1 MLKLKG
7 LISKDTIDKVFEY
20 ARVEEVI
27 SDFIALKK
35 TGANFKGLSP
45 FTNEKTPSFI
55 VSPSKQIWKDFSS
68 GKGGNVIAFLM
79 EHEQFNYPESVR
91 YLANKYNIEVIE
103 TTDKFE
109 NVEERNARESLF
121 IINSFAQEYFQNIL
135 SKEDIVKDYLINRGL
150 SASTIDNFNIGFSPD
165 FKNSFYNKSIENGF
179 TRDYLI
185 DTGLVIANEDN
196 YVDRFRGRIMFPIK
210 SISGRIL
217 GFGGR
222 IINSNK
228 KLAKYINSPESK
240 IYNKSKTLY
249 GIYESKQFIVKDDV
263 CYLVEGYM
271 DVVQLHEHGI
281 KNVLASSGTS
291 LTKDQIILIKRLT
304 SNIVIL
310 FDGDQAGLSASLRSI
325 DMILEEGLNVRICPL
340 PNGEDP
346 DSFVKKHKR
355 NKMINYIDEQSKD
368 LIDFILSVNKEY
380 KNDEDKKVN
389 IIKSILKSISLIPDS
404 LKQEVYIKKLSSV
417 LSIDESSLFR
427 SFSTIETAKKIQKTK
442 IPNNSGDNLY
452 KVKTSKKENRS
463 EYIYQLERQIISIL
477 LKYGAEEIIFEDVI
491 LNKNEKGDI
500 VENKK
505 EIRSKVFEKI
515 YLDLQQ
521 DEIEFT
527 HEPFKEIYN
536 KLINSFHN
544 QNLVSIDSFINDLEP
559 SSSKIVSDILIN
571 DEKYQ
576 LHDWE
581 KKNIYVKKIGSE
593 LSQLVNET
601 ILNMRRYLIDKKINE
616 LQDNSNDNKEKVLEE
631 VMSYY
636 SLKKLLSAKL
646 NRVV

>member
-1 MLKLKG
+1 M
-7 LISKDTIDKVFEY
+7 ISKETIDKVFEF

-79 EHEQFNYPESVR
+79 EHEQFNYPESIR
-91 YLANKYNIEVIE
+91 YLANKYNIEIIE
-103 TTDKFE
+103 TNDKNE
-109 NVEERNARESLF
+109 NSEERNKRESLF
-121 IINSFAQEYFQNIL
+121 IINSFAQEYFQNVVL
-135 SKEDIVKDYLINRGL
+135 KEVDVKNYLKERGL
-150 SASTIDNFNIGFSPD
+150 SDSTIVNFNIGFSPD
-165 FKNSFYNKSIENGF
+165 KKNSFYKNASEKGFSI
-179 TRDYLI
+179 DYLI
-185 DTGLVIANEDN
+185 ETGLVISNEN
-196 YVDRFRGRIMFPIK
+196 NHIDRFRGRIMFPIK
-210 SISGRIL
+210 SISGRVI

-222 IINSNK
+222 IIDSNK
-228 KLAKYINSPESK
+228 KIAKYINSPESK

-249 GIYESKQFIVKDDV
+249 GIYESKQFIVKNDV
-263 CYLVEGYM
+263 CFLVEGYM

-281 KNVLASSGTS
+281 KNVLATSGTS

-304 SNIVIL
+304 SNIIIL
-310 FDGDQAGLSASLRSI
+310 FDGDQAGLSASMRSI
-325 DMILEEGLNVRICPL
+325 DMILEEGLNVKICQFPD
-340 PNGEDP
+340 GEDP
-346 DSFVKKHKR
+346 DSFVKKYKHD
-355 NKMINYIDEQSKD
+355 KMIEYIDQESKD
-368 LIDFILSVNKEY
+368 LIDFIISVNNEFEK
-380 KNDEDKKVN
+380 DEDKKVDL
-389 IIKSILKSISLIPDS
+389 IKSILKSISLIPDL

-417 LSIDESSLFR
+417 LSIEESSLFR
-427 SFSTIETAKKIQKTK
+427 SFSNIKVGKKLQKSKSRQYSKNIVKIES
-442 IPNNSGDNLY
+442 P
-452 KVKTSKKENRS
+452 KKEDKS
-463 EYIYQLERQIISIL
+463 DYIYQLERQIISIL
-477 LKYGAEEIIFEDVI
+477 LKYGVEEIVFEDI
-491 LNKNEKGDI
+491 FLNKNEKGDI
-500 VENKK
+500 VESRK
-505 EIRSKVFEKI
+505 EIRSKVYEKI

-527 HEPFKEIYN
+527 HGPFKEIYN

-544 QNLVSIDSFINDLEP
+544 QNLISIDSFINDLEP
-559 SSSKIVSDILIN
+559 NSSKIVSDILIN

-601 ILNMRRYLIDKKINE
+601 ILNMRRYLIDKKIHE
-616 LQDNSNDNKEKVLEE
+616 LQDNSNNETNKVLEE

-636 SLKKLLSAKL
+636 RLKKLLSAKL

>member
-1 MLKLKG
+1 
-7 LISKDTIDKVFEY
+7 LISKDTIDKVFEFS
-20 ARVEEVI
+20 RVEEVI

-79 EHEQFNYPESVR
+79 EHEQFNYPESIR
-91 YLANKYNIEVIE
+91 YLANKYNIEIIE
-103 TTDKFE
+103 TAESAE
-109 NVEERNARESLF
+109 NVEERNERESLF
-121 IINSFAQEYFQNIL
+121 IINSYALSYFEEIY
-135 SKEDIVKDYLINRGL
+135 SKNDRIKKYLIDRGL
-150 SASTIDNFNIGFSPD
+150 SESTIQNFSLGYSNDSKNEFYKSASNKGYSDNFL
-165 FKNSFYNKSIENGF
+165 EE
-179 TRDYLI
+179 
-185 DTGLVIANEDN
+185 TGLVLSTADKKI
-196 YVDRFRGRIMFPIK
+196 DRFRGRIIFPIK
-210 SISGRIL
+210 SIAGRIV

-222 IINSNK
+222 IVDSTK
-228 KLAKYINSPESK
+228 KIAKYINSPESK

-249 GIYESKQFIVKDDV
+249 GIYESKQFIVRDDV
-263 CYLVEGYM
+263 CLLVEGYM
-271 DVVQLHEHGI
+271 DVIQLHEHGI

-304 SNIVIL
+304 SNIIIL

-325 DMILEEGLNVRICPL
+325 DMILEEGLNVKICSFPD
-340 PNGEDP
+340 GEDP
-346 DSFVKKHKR
+346 DSFVKK
-355 NKMINYIDEQSKD
+355 NKKDFMLDYVEKESKD
-368 LIDFILSVNKEY
+368 FIDFKLDINSDFH
-380 KNDEDKKVN
+380 NDEDKKVAL
-389 IIKSILKSISLIPDS
+389 IKNILKSISLIPDS
-404 LKQEVYIKKLSSV
+404 LKQEVYIKKLSSI
-417 LSIDESSLFR
+417 LEIDEASLFR
-427 SFSTIETAKKIQKTK
+427 SFANIENSKSLKKSSRKLYGKKIV
-442 IPNNSGDNLY
+442 
-452 KVKTSKKENRS
+452 KVQSSKNENTSS
-463 EYIYQLERQIISIL
+463 YIYQLERQIISIL
-477 LKYGAEEIIFEDVI
+477 LKYGAEEILFEDTR
-491 LNKNEKGDI
+491 LSKD
-500 VENKK
+500 ENGKVLETKK

-527 HEPFKEIYN
+527 HSPFKDIYN
-536 KLINSFHN
+536 KLINGFHN
-544 QNLVSIDSFINDLEP
+544 GTTLSIENFINDLDS

-581 KKNIYVKKIGSE
+581 RKNIYVKKIGSE

-601 ILNMRRYLIDKKINE
+601 ILNMRRFLIDKKIIE
-616 LQDNSNDNKEKVLEE
+616 LQEFQKEDNKNDILEQ

-636 SLKKLLSAKL
+636 KLKKILSAKL

>member
-1 MLKLKG
+1 M
-7 LISKDTIDKVFEY
+7 ISKDTIDKVFEF

-35 TGANFKGLSP
+35 TGANYKGLSP

-79 EHEQFNYPESVR
+79 EHEQFNYPESIR
-91 YLANKYNIEVIE
+91 YLANKYSIEIIE
-103 TTDKFE
+103 TNDNYE
-109 NVEERNARESLF
+109 NSEERNVRESLF
-121 IINSFAQEYFQNIL
+121 IINSFAQEYFQNVIL
-135 SKEDIVKDYLINRGL
+135 KEVDVKNYLKERGL
-150 SASTIDNFNIGFSPD
+150 SDSTIVNFNIGFSPNK
-165 FKNSFYNKSIENGF
+165 KNSFYKNASEKGFSI
-179 TRDYLI
+179 DYLI
-185 DTGLVIANEDN
+185 ETGLIISNENN
-196 YVDRFRGRIMFPIK
+196 YIDRFRGRIMFPIK
-210 SISGRIL
+210 SISGRII

-222 IINSNK
+222 IIDSNK
-228 KLAKYINSPESK
+228 KIAKYINSPESK

-249 GIYESKQFIVKDDV
+249 GIYESKQFIVKNDL
-263 CYLVEGYM
+263 CFLVEGYM

-281 KNVLASSGTS
+281 KNVLATSGTS
-291 LTKDQIILIKRLT
+291 LTNDQIILIKRLT
-304 SNIVIL
+304 SNIIVL

-325 DMILEEGLNVRICPL
+325 DMILKEGLNVKICQFPD
-340 PNGEDP
+340 GEDP
-346 DSFVKKHKR
+346 DSFVKKYKHD
-355 NKMINYIDEQSKD
+355 KMIEYIDKQSKD
-368 LIDFILSVNKEY
+368 LIDFIISINNEFEK
-380 KNDEDKKVN
+380 DEDKKVDL
-389 IIKSILKSISLIPDS
+389 IKSILKSISLIPDL

-417 LSIDESSLFR
+417 LSIEESSLFR
-427 SFSTIETAKKIQKTK
+427 SFSNIQVGKKLQKIKSRQYSNNIVKIESQ
-442 IPNNSGDNLY
+442 
-452 KVKTSKKENRS
+452 KKEDKS
-463 EYIYQLERQIISIL
+463 GYIYQLERQIISIL
-477 LKYGAEEIIFEDVI
+477 LKYGVEEIVFEDI
-491 LNKNEKGDI
+491 FLNKNEKGEI
-500 VENKK
+500 VENTK
-505 EIRSKVFEKI
+505 EIRSKVYEKI

-527 HEPFKEIYN
+527 HGPFKEIYN

-544 QNLVSIDSFINDLEP
+544 QNLISIDSFINDLEP
-559 SSSKIVSDILIN
+559 NSSKIVSDILIN

-601 ILNMRRYLIDKKINE
+601 ILNMRRYLIDKKIHE
-616 LQDNSNDNKEKVLEE
+616 LQDNSENKTNKVLEE

-636 SLKKLLSAKL
+636 RLKKLLSAKL

>member
-1 MLKLKG
+1 M
-7 LISKDTIDKVFEY
+7 ISKDTIDKVFEFS
-20 ARVEEVI
+20 RVEEVI

-79 EHEQFNYPESVR
+79 EHEQFNYPESIR
-91 YLANKYNIEVIE
+91 YLANKYNIEIIE
-103 TTDKFE
+103 TAESAE
-109 NVEERNARESLF
+109 NVEKRNERESLF
-121 IINSFAQEYFQNIL
+121 IINSYALSYFEEIY
-135 SKEDIVKDYLINRGL
+135 SKNDRIKKYLIDRGL
-150 SASTIDNFNIGFSPD
+150 SESTIQNFSLGYSNDSQNEFYKSASNKGYSDNFL
-165 FKNSFYNKSIENGF
+165 EE
-179 TRDYLI
+179 
-185 DTGLVIANEDN
+185 TGLVLSTADKKI
-196 YVDRFRGRIMFPIK
+196 DRFRGRIIFPIK
-210 SISGRIL
+210 SIAGRIV

-222 IINSNK
+222 IVDSTK
-228 KLAKYINSPESK
+228 KIAKYINSPESK

-249 GIYESKQFIVKDDV
+249 GIYESKQFIVRDDV
-263 CYLVEGYM
+263 CLLVEGYM
-271 DVVQLHEHGI
+271 DVIQLHEHGI

-304 SNIVIL
+304 SNIIIL

-325 DMILEEGLNVRICPL
+325 DMILEEGLNVKICSFPD
-340 PNGEDP
+340 GEDP
-346 DSFVKKHKR
+346 DSFVKK
-355 NKMINYIDEQSKD
+355 NKKDFMLDYVEKESKD
-368 LIDFILSVNKEY
+368 FIDFKLDINSDFH
-380 KNDEDKKVN
+380 NDEDKKVAL
-389 IIKSILKSISLIPDS
+389 IKNILKSISLIPDS
-404 LKQEVYIKKLSSV
+404 LKQEIYIKKLSSI
-417 LSIDESSLFR
+417 LEIDEASLFR
-427 SFSTIETAKKIQKTK
+427 SFANIENSKSLKKSSRKFYGKKIVKVQ
-442 IPNNSGDNLY
+442 NSKNEN
-452 KVKTSKKENRS
+452 TSS
-463 EYIYQLERQIISIL
+463 YIYQLERQIISIL
-477 LKYGAEEIIFEDVI
+477 LKYGAEEILFEDTR
-491 LNKNEKGDI
+491 LSKD
-500 VENKK
+500 ENGKVLETKK

-527 HEPFKEIYN
+527 HSPFKDIYN
-536 KLINSFHN
+536 KLINGFHN
-544 QNLVSIDSFINDLEP
+544 GTTLSIENFINDLDS

-581 KKNIYVKKIGSE
+581 RKNIYVKKIGSE

-601 ILNMRRYLIDKKINE
+601 ILNMRRFLIDKKIIE
-616 LQDNSNDNKEKVLEE
+616 LQEFQKEDNKNDILEQ

-636 SLKKLLSAKL
+636 KLKKILSAKL

>member
-1 MLKLKG
+1 M
-7 LISKDTIDKVFEY
+7 ISKDTIDKVFEFS
-20 ARVEEVI
+20 RVEEVI

-79 EHEQFNYPESVR
+79 EHEQFNYPESIR
-91 YLANKYNIEVIE
+91 YLANKYNIEIIE
-103 TTDKFE
+103 TAESAE
-109 NVEERNARESLF
+109 NVEERNERESLF
-121 IINSFAQEYFQNIL
+121 IINSYALSYFEEIY
-135 SKEDIVKDYLINRGL
+135 SKNDRIKKYLIDRGL
-150 SASTIDNFNIGFSPD
+150 SESTIQNFSLGYSNDFQNEFYKSASNKGYSDNFL
-165 FKNSFYNKSIENGF
+165 EE
-179 TRDYLI
+179 
-185 DTGLVIANEDN
+185 TGLVLSNADKKI
-196 YVDRFRGRIMFPIK
+196 DRFRGRIIFPIK
-210 SISGRIL
+210 SIAGRIV

-222 IINSNK
+222 IVDSTK
-228 KLAKYINSPESK
+228 KIAKYINSPESK

-249 GIYESKQFIVKDDV
+249 GIYESKQFIVRDDV
-263 CYLVEGYM
+263 CLLVEGYM
-271 DVVQLHEHGI
+271 DVIQLHEHGI

-304 SNIVIL
+304 SNIIIL

-325 DMILEEGLNVRICPL
+325 DMILEEGLNVKICSFPD
-340 PNGEDP
+340 GEDP
-346 DSFVKKHKR
+346 DSFVKK
-355 NKMINYIDEQSKD
+355 NKKDFMLDYVEKESKD
-368 LIDFILSVNKEY
+368 FIDFKLDINSDFH
-380 KNDEDKKVN
+380 NDEDKKVAL
-389 IIKSILKSISLIPDS
+389 IKNILKSISLIPDS
-404 LKQEVYIKKLSSV
+404 LKQEIYIKKLSSI
-417 LSIDESSLFR
+417 LEIDEASLFR
-427 SFSTIETAKKIQKTK
+427 SFANIENSKSLKKSSRKLYGKKIV
-442 IPNNSGDNLY
+442 
-452 KVKTSKKENRS
+452 KVQSSKNENTSS
-463 EYIYQLERQIISIL
+463 YIYQLERQIISIL
-477 LKYGAEEIIFEDVI
+477 LKYGAEEILFEDTR
-491 LNKNEKGDI
+491 LSKD
-500 VENKK
+500 ENGKVLETKK

-527 HEPFKEIYN
+527 HSPFKDIYN
-536 KLINSFHN
+536 KLINGFHN
-544 QNLVSIDSFINDLEP
+544 GTTLSIENFINDLDS

-581 KKNIYVKKIGSE
+581 RKNIYVKKIGSE

-601 ILNMRRYLIDKKINE
+601 ILNMRRFLIDKKIIE
-616 LQDNSNDNKEKVLEE
+616 LQEFQKEDNKNDILEQ

-636 SLKKLLSAKL
+636 KLKKILSAKL

>member
-1 MLKLKG
+1 
-7 LISKDTIDKVFEY
+7 LISKETIDKVFEF

-79 EHEQFNYPESVR
+79 EHEQFNYPESIR
-91 YLANKYNIEVIE
+91 YLANKYNIEIIE
-103 TTDKFE
+103 TNDKYE
-109 NVEERNARESLF
+109 NSEERNKRESLF
-121 IINSFAQEYFQNIL
+121 IINSFAQEYFQNVVL
-135 SKEDIVKDYLINRGL
+135 EEVDVKNYLKERGL
-150 SASTIDNFNIGFSPD
+150 SDSTIVNFNIGFSPD
-165 FKNSFYNKSIENGF
+165 KKNSFYTNASEKGFSI
-179 TRDYLI
+179 DYLI
-185 DTGLVIANEDN
+185 ETGLVISNENN
-196 YVDRFRGRIMFPIK
+196 YIDRFRGRIMFPIK
-210 SISGRIL
+210 SISGRVI

-222 IINSNK
+222 IIDSNK
-228 KLAKYINSPESK
+228 KIAKYINSPESK

-249 GIYESKQFIVKDDV
+249 GIYESKQFIVKNDV
-263 CYLVEGYM
+263 CFLVEGYM

-281 KNVLASSGTS
+281 KNVLATSGTS

-304 SNIVIL
+304 SNIIIL
-310 FDGDQAGLSASLRSI
+310 FDGDQAGLSASMRSI
-325 DMILEEGLNVRICPL
+325 DMILEEGLNVKICQFPD
-340 PNGEDP
+340 GEDP
-346 DSFVKKHKR
+346 DSFVKKYKHD
-355 NKMINYIDEQSKD
+355 KMIEYIDEESKD
-368 LIDFILSVNKEY
+368 LIDFIIGVNNEFEK
-380 KNDEDKKVN
+380 DEDKKVDL
-389 IIKSILKSISLIPDS
+389 IKSILKSISLIPDL

-417 LSIDESSLFR
+417 LSIEESSLFR
-427 SFSTIETAKKIQKTK
+427 SFSNIKVGKKLQKSKSRQYSKNIVKIES
-442 IPNNSGDNLY
+442 P
-452 KVKTSKKENRS
+452 KKEDKS
-463 EYIYQLERQIISIL
+463 GYIYQLERQIISIL
-477 LKYGAEEIIFEDVI
+477 LKYGVEEIVFEDI
-491 LNKNEKGDI
+491 FLNKNEKGDI
-500 VENKK
+500 VESRK
-505 EIRSKVFEKI
+505 EIRSKVYEKI

-527 HEPFKEIYN
+527 HGPFKEIYN

-544 QNLVSIDSFINDLEP
+544 QNLISIDSFINDLEP
-559 SSSKIVSDILIN
+559 NSSKIVSDILIN

-601 ILNMRRYLIDKKINE
+601 ILNMRRYLIDKKIHE
-616 LQDNSNDNKEKVLEE
+616 LQDNSNNETNKVLEE

-636 SLKKLLSAKL
+636 RLKKLLSAKL

>member
-1 MLKLKG
+1 M
-7 LISKDTIDKVFEY
+7 ISKDTIDKVFEFS
-20 ARVEEVI
+20 RVEEVI

-79 EHEQFNYPESVR
+79 EHEQFNYPESIR
-91 YLANKYNIEVIE
+91 YLANKYNIEIIE
-103 TTDKFE
+103 TAESAE
-109 NVEERNARESLF
+109 NVEERNERESLF
-121 IINSFAQEYFQNIL
+121 IINSYALSYFEEIY
-135 SKEDIVKDYLINRGL
+135 SKNDRIKKYLIDRGL
-150 SASTIDNFNIGFSPD
+150 SESTIQNFTLGYSNDSKNEFYKSASNKGYSDNFL
-165 FKNSFYNKSIENGF
+165 EE
-179 TRDYLI
+179 
-185 DTGLVIANEDN
+185 TGLVLSTADKKI
-196 YVDRFRGRIMFPIK
+196 DRFRGRIIFPIK
-210 SISGRIL
+210 SIAGRIV

-222 IINSNK
+222 IVDSTK
-228 KLAKYINSPESK
+228 KIAKYINSPESK

-249 GIYESKQFIVKDDV
+249 GIYESKQFIVRDDV
-263 CYLVEGYM
+263 CLLVEGYM
-271 DVVQLHEHGI
+271 DVIQLHEHGI

-304 SNIVIL
+304 SNIIIL

-325 DMILEEGLNVRICPL
+325 DMILEEGLNVKICSFPD
-340 PNGEDP
+340 GEDP
-346 DSFVKKHKR
+346 DSFVKK
-355 NKMINYIDEQSKD
+355 NKKDFMLDYIKKESKD
-368 LIDFILSVNKEY
+368 FIDFKLDINSDFH
-380 KNDEDKKVN
+380 NDEDKKVAL
-389 IIKSILKSISLIPDS
+389 IKNILKSISLIPDS
-404 LKQEVYIKKLSSV
+404 LKQEVYIKKLSSI
-417 LSIDESSLFR
+417 LEIDEASLFR
-427 SFSTIETAKKIQKTK
+427 SFANIENSKSLKKSSRKLYGKKIV
-442 IPNNSGDNLY
+442 
-452 KVKTSKKENRS
+452 KVQSSKNENTSS
-463 EYIYQLERQIISIL
+463 YIYQLERQIISIL
-477 LKYGAEEIIFEDVI
+477 LKYGAEEILFEDTR
-491 LNKNEKGDI
+491 LSKD
-500 VENKK
+500 ENGKVLETKK

-527 HEPFKEIYN
+527 HSPFKDIYN
-536 KLINSFHN
+536 KLINGFHN
-544 QNLVSIDSFINDLEP
+544 GTTLSIENFINDLDS

-581 KKNIYVKKIGSE
+581 RKNIYVKKIGSE

-601 ILNMRRYLIDKKINE
+601 ILNMRRFLIDKKIIE
-616 LQDNSNDNKEKVLEE
+616 LQEFQKEDNKNDILEQ

-636 SLKKLLSAKL
+636 KLKKILSAKL

>member
-1 MLKLKG
+1 M
-7 LISKDTIDKVFEY
+7 ISKDTIDKVFEFS
-20 ARVEEVI
+20 RVEEVI

-79 EHEQFNYPESVR
+79 EHEQFNYPESIR
-91 YLANKYNIEVIE
+91 YLANKYNIEIIE
-103 TTDKFE
+103 TAESAE
-109 NVEERNARESLF
+109 NVEERNERESLF
-121 IINSFAQEYFQNIL
+121 IINSYALSYFEEIY
-135 SKEDIVKDYLINRGL
+135 SKNDRIKKYLIDRGL
-150 SASTIDNFNIGFSPD
+150 SESTIQNFSLGYSNDSKNEFYKSASNKGYSDNFL
-165 FKNSFYNKSIENGF
+165 EE
-179 TRDYLI
+179 
-185 DTGLVIANEDN
+185 TGLVLSTADKKI
-196 YVDRFRGRIMFPIK
+196 DRFRGRIIFPIK
-210 SISGRIL
+210 SIAGRIV

-222 IINSNK
+222 IVDSTK
-228 KLAKYINSPESK
+228 KIAKYINSPESK

-249 GIYESKQFIVKDDV
+249 GIYESKQFIVRDDV
-263 CYLVEGYM
+263 CLLVEGYM
-271 DVVQLHEHGI
+271 DVIQLHEHGI

-304 SNIVIL
+304 SNIIIL

-325 DMILEEGLNVRICPL
+325 DMILEEGLNVKICSFPD
-340 PNGEDP
+340 GEDP
-346 DSFVKKHKR
+346 DSFVKK
-355 NKMINYIDEQSKD
+355 NKKDFMLDYVEKESKD
-368 LIDFILSVNKEY
+368 FIDFKLDINSDFH
-380 KNDEDKKVN
+380 NDEDKKVAL
-389 IIKSILKSISLIPDS
+389 IKNILKSISLIPDS
-404 LKQEVYIKKLSSV
+404 LKQEIYIKKLSSI
-417 LSIDESSLFR
+417 LEIDEASLFR
-427 SFSTIETAKKIQKTK
+427 SFANIENSKSLKKSSRKLYGKKIV
-442 IPNNSGDNLY
+442 
-452 KVKTSKKENRS
+452 KVQSSKNENTSS
-463 EYIYQLERQIISIL
+463 YIYQLERQIISIL
-477 LKYGAEEIIFEDVI
+477 LKYGAEEILFEDTR
-491 LNKNEKGDI
+491 LSKD
-500 VENKK
+500 ENGKVLETKK

-527 HEPFKEIYN
+527 HSPFKDIYN
-536 KLINSFHN
+536 KLINGFHN
-544 QNLVSIDSFINDLEP
+544 GTTLSIENFINDLDS

-581 KKNIYVKKIGSE
+581 RKNIYVKKIGSE

-601 ILNMRRYLIDKKINE
+601 ILNMRRFLIDKKIIE
-616 LQDNSNDNKEKVLEE
+616 LQEFQKEDNKKDILEQ

-636 SLKKLLSAKL
+636 KLKKVLSAKL

>member
-1 MLKLKG
+1 M
-7 LISKDTIDKVFEY
+7 ISKETIDKVFEF

-79 EHEQFNYPESVR
+79 EHEQFNYPESIR
-91 YLANKYNIEVIE
+91 YLANKYNIEIIE
-103 TTDKFE
+103 TNDKYE
-109 NVEERNARESLF
+109 NSEERNKRESLF
-121 IINSFAQEYFQNIL
+121 IINSFAQEYFQNVVL
-135 SKEDIVKDYLINRGL
+135 KEVDVKNYLKERGL
-150 SASTIDNFNIGFSPD
+150 SDSTIVNFNIGFSPD
-165 FKNSFYNKSIENGF
+165 KKNSFYKYASEKGF
-179 TRDYLI
+179 STDYLI
-185 DTGLVIANEDN
+185 ETGLVISNEN
-196 YVDRFRGRIMFPIK
+196 NHIDRFRGRIMFPIK
-210 SISGRIL
+210 SISGRVI

-222 IINSNK
+222 IIDSNK
-228 KLAKYINSPESK
+228 KIAKYINSPESK

-249 GIYESKQFIVKDDV
+249 GIYESKQFIVKNDV
-263 CYLVEGYM
+263 CFLVEGYM

-281 KNVLASSGTS
+281 KNVLATSGTS

-304 SNIVIL
+304 SNIIIL
-310 FDGDQAGLSASLRSI
+310 FDGDQAGLSASMRSI
-325 DMILEEGLNVRICPL
+325 DMILEEGLNVKICQFPD
-340 PNGEDP
+340 GEDP
-346 DSFVKKHKR
+346 DSFVKKYKHD
-355 NKMINYIDEQSKD
+355 KMIEYIDEESKD
-368 LIDFILSVNKEY
+368 LIDFIISVNNEFEK
-380 KNDEDKKVN
+380 DEDKKVDL
-389 IIKSILKSISLIPDS
+389 IKSILKSISLIPDL

-417 LSIDESSLFR
+417 LSIEESSLFR
-427 SFSTIETAKKIQKTK
+427 SFSNIKVGKKLQKSKSRQYSKNIVKIES
-442 IPNNSGDNLY
+442 P
-452 KVKTSKKENRS
+452 KKEDKS
-463 EYIYQLERQIISIL
+463 GYIYQLERQIISIL
-477 LKYGAEEIIFEDVI
+477 LKYGVEEIVFEDI
-491 LNKNEKGDI
+491 FLNKNEKGDI
-500 VENKK
+500 VESRK
-505 EIRSKVFEKI
+505 EIRSKVYEKI

-527 HEPFKEIYN
+527 HGPFKEIYN

-544 QNLVSIDSFINDLEP
+544 QNLISIDSFINDLEP
-559 SSSKIVSDILIN
+559 NSSKIVSDILIN

-601 ILNMRRYLIDKKINE
+601 ILNMRRYLIDKKISE
-616 LQDNSNDNKEKVLEE
+616 LKDNSNDDKDKVLEE

>member
-1 MLKLKG
+1 M
-7 LISKDTIDKVFEY
+7 ISKETIDKVFEY

-79 EHEQFNYPESVR
+79 EHEQFNYPESIR
-91 YLANKYNIEVIE
+91 YLANKYNIEIIE
-103 TTDKFE
+103 TTNKSE
-109 NVEERNARESLF
+109 NVEERNVRESLF
-121 IINSFAQEYFQNIL
+121 IINSYAQEFFQNIL
-135 SKEDIVKDYLINRGL
+135 SKEDN
-150 SASTIDNFNIGFSPD
+150 
-165 FKNSFYNKSIENGF
+165 

-185 DTGLVIANEDN
+185 DRGLSDSTIENFSIGFSPDLKNSFYKNASENGFTKDYLIETGLVISNEDTHF
-196 YVDRFRGRIMFPIK
+196 DRFRGRIMFPIK

-222 IINSNK
+222 IIDSNK
-228 KLAKYINSPESK
+228 KIAKYINSPESK

-310 FDGDQAGLSASLRSI
+310 FDGDEAGLSASLRSI
-325 DMILEEGLNVRICPL
+325 DMILEEGLNVRICPF
-340 PNGEDP
+340 PDGEDP
-346 DSFVKKHKR
+346 DSFVKKNKR
-355 NKMINYIDEQSKD
+355 DKMVAYINEQSKD
-368 LIDFILSVNKEY
+368 LIDFILSINKEY
-380 KNDEDKKVN
+380 ENDEDKKVAL
-389 IIKSILKSISLIPDS
+389 IKSILKSISLIPDS

-427 SFSTIETAKKIQKTK
+427 SFSTIETGKKIQKAKTRNYSR
-442 IPNNSGDNLY
+442 NNVL
-452 KVKTSKKENRS
+452 KVETSKKENTS

-477 LKYGAEEIIFEDVI
+477 LKYGAEEILFEDII

-500 VENKK
+500 VESKK
-505 EIRSKVFEKI
+505 QIRSKVFEKI

-527 HEPFKEIYN
+527 HGPFKEIYN
-536 KLINSFHN
+536 KLINSLHN
-544 QNLVSIDSFINDLEP
+544 QKLVSIDSFINDLEP
-559 SSSKIVSDILIN
+559 NSSKIVSDILIN

-601 ILNMRRYLIDKKINE
+601 ILNMRRYLIDKKITE
-616 LQDNSNDNKEKVLEE
+616 LQDNSKDDKDEVLEE

>member
-1 MLKLKG
+1 M
-7 LISKDTIDKVFEY
+7 ISKETIDKVFEF

-79 EHEQFNYPESVR
+79 EHEQFNYPESIR
-91 YLANKYNIEVIE
+91 YLANKYNIEIIE
-103 TTDKFE
+103 TNDKYE
-109 NVEERNARESLF
+109 NSEERNKRESLF
-121 IINSFAQEYFQNIL
+121 IINSFAQEYFQNVVL
-135 SKEDIVKDYLINRGL
+135 EEVDVKNYLKERGL
-150 SASTIDNFNIGFSPD
+150 SDSTIVNFNIGFSPD
-165 FKNSFYNKSIENGF
+165 KKNSFYTNASEKGFSI
-179 TRDYLI
+179 DYLI
-185 DTGLVIANEDN
+185 ETGLVISNENN
-196 YVDRFRGRIMFPIK
+196 YIDRFRGRIMFPIK
-210 SISGRIL
+210 SISGRVI

-222 IINSNK
+222 IIDSNK
-228 KLAKYINSPESK
+228 KIAKYINSPESK

-249 GIYESKQFIVKDDV
+249 GIYESKQFIVKNDV
-263 CYLVEGYM
+263 CFLVEGYM

-281 KNVLASSGTS
+281 KNVLATSGTS

-304 SNIVIL
+304 SNIIIL
-310 FDGDQAGLSASLRSI
+310 FDGDQAGLSASIRSI
-325 DMILEEGLNVRICPL
+325 DMILEEGLNVKICQFPD
-340 PNGEDP
+340 GEDP
-346 DSFVKKHKR
+346 DSFVKKYKHD
-355 NKMINYIDEQSKD
+355 KMIEYIDEESKD
-368 LIDFILSVNKEY
+368 LIDFIISVNNEFEK
-380 KNDEDKKVN
+380 DEDKKVDL
-389 IIKSILKSISLIPDS
+389 IKSILKSISLIPDL

-417 LSIDESSLFR
+417 LSIEESSLFR
-427 SFSTIETAKKIQKTK
+427 SFSNIKVGKKLQKSKSRQYSKNIVKIES
-442 IPNNSGDNLY
+442 P
-452 KVKTSKKENRS
+452 KKEDKS
-463 EYIYQLERQIISIL
+463 GYIYQLERQIISIL
-477 LKYGAEEIIFEDVI
+477 LKYGVEEIVFEDI
-491 LNKNEKGDI
+491 FLNKNEKGDI
-500 VENKK
+500 VESRK
-505 EIRSKVFEKI
+505 EIRSKVYEKI

-527 HEPFKEIYN
+527 HGPFKEIYN

-544 QNLVSIDSFINDLEP
+544 QNLISIDSFINDLEP
-559 SSSKIVSDILIN
+559 NSSKIVSDILIN

-601 ILNMRRYLIDKKINE
+601 ILNMRRYLIDKKIHE
-616 LQDNSNDNKEKVLEE
+616 LQDNSNNETNKVLEE

-636 SLKKLLSAKL
+636 RLKKLLSAKL

>member
-1 MLKLKG
+1 M
-7 LISKDTIDKVFEY
+7 ISKDTIDKVFEFS
-20 ARVEEVI
+20 RVEEVI

-79 EHEQFNYPESVR
+79 EHEQFNYPESIR
-91 YLANKYNIEVIE
+91 YLANKYNIEIIE
-103 TTDKFE
+103 TAESAE
-109 NVEERNARESLF
+109 NVEERNERESLF
-121 IINSFAQEYFQNIL
+121 IINSYALSYFEEIY
-135 SKEDIVKDYLINRGL
+135 SKNDRIKKYLIDRGL
-150 SASTIDNFNIGFSPD
+150 SESTIQNFSLGYSNDSKNEFYKSASNKGYSDNFL
-165 FKNSFYNKSIENGF
+165 EE
-179 TRDYLI
+179 
-185 DTGLVIANEDN
+185 TGLVLSTADKKI
-196 YVDRFRGRIMFPIK
+196 DRFRGRIIFPIK
-210 SISGRIL
+210 SIAGRIV

-222 IINSNK
+222 IVDSTK
-228 KLAKYINSPESK
+228 KIAKYINSPESK

-249 GIYESKQFIVKDDV
+249 GIYESKQFIVRDDV
-263 CYLVEGYM
+263 CLLVEGYM
-271 DVVQLHEHGI
+271 DVIQLHEHGI

-304 SNIVIL
+304 SNIIIL

-325 DMILEEGLNVRICPL
+325 DMILEEGLNVKICSFPD
-340 PNGEDP
+340 GEDP
-346 DSFVKKHKR
+346 DSFVKK
-355 NKMINYIDEQSKD
+355 NKKDFMLDYIKKESKD
-368 LIDFILSVNKEY
+368 FIDFKLDINSDFH
-380 KNDEDKKVN
+380 NDEDKKVAL
-389 IIKSILKSISLIPDS
+389 IKNILKSISLIPDS
-404 LKQEVYIKKLSSV
+404 LKQEIYIKKLSSI
-417 LSIDESSLFR
+417 LEIDEASLFR
-427 SFSTIETAKKIQKTK
+427 SFANIENSKSLKKSSRKLYGKKIV
-442 IPNNSGDNLY
+442 
-452 KVKTSKKENRS
+452 KVQSSKNENTSS
-463 EYIYQLERQIISIL
+463 YIYQLERQIISIL
-477 LKYGAEEIIFEDVI
+477 LKYGAEEILFEDTR
-491 LNKNEKGDI
+491 LSKD
-500 VENKK
+500 ENGKVFETKK

-527 HEPFKEIYN
+527 HSPFKDIYN
-536 KLINSFHN
+536 KLINGFHN
-544 QNLVSIDSFINDLEP
+544 GTTLSIENFINDLDS

-581 KKNIYVKKIGSE
+581 RKNIYVKKIGSE

-601 ILNMRRYLIDKKINE
+601 ILNMRRFLIDKKIIE
-616 LQDNSNDNKEKVLEE
+616 LQEFQKEDNKKDILEQ

-636 SLKKLLSAKL
+636 KLKKVLSAKL

>member
-1 MLKLKG
+1 M
-7 LISKDTIDKVFEY
+7 ISKETIDKVFEF

-79 EHEQFNYPESVR
+79 EHEQFNYPESIR
-91 YLANKYNIEVIE
+91 YLANKYNIEIIE
-103 TTDKFE
+103 TNDKYE
-109 NVEERNARESLF
+109 NSEERNKRESLF
-121 IINSFAQEYFQNIL
+121 IINSFAQEYFQNVVL
-135 SKEDIVKDYLINRGL
+135 KEKDVKNYLKERGL
-150 SASTIDNFNIGFSPD
+150 SDSTIVNFNIGFSPD
-165 FKNSFYNKSIENGF
+165 KKNSFYKNASEKGFSI
-179 TRDYLI
+179 DYLI
-185 DTGLVIANEDN
+185 ETGLVISNEN
-196 YVDRFRGRIMFPIK
+196 NHIDRFRGRIMFPIK
-210 SISGRIL
+210 SISGRVI

-222 IINSNK
+222 IIDSNK
-228 KLAKYINSPESK
+228 KIAKYINSPESK

-249 GIYESKQFIVKDDV
+249 GIYESKQFIVKNDV
-263 CYLVEGYM
+263 CFLVEGYM

-281 KNVLASSGTS
+281 KNVLATSGTS

-304 SNIVIL
+304 SNIIIL
-310 FDGDQAGLSASLRSI
+310 FDGDQAGLSASMRSI
-325 DMILEEGLNVRICPL
+325 DMILEEGLNVKICQFPD
-340 PNGEDP
+340 GEDP
-346 DSFVKKHKR
+346 DSFVKKYKHD
-355 NKMINYIDEQSKD
+355 KMIEYIDEQSKD
-368 LIDFILSVNKEY
+368 LIDFIISVNNEFEK
-380 KNDEDKKVN
+380 DEDKKVDL
-389 IIKSILKSISLIPDS
+389 IKRILKSISLISDL

-417 LSIDESSLFR
+417 LSIEESSLFR
-427 SFSTIETAKKIQKTK
+427 SLANIKVGKKLQKTK
-442 IPNNSGDNLY
+442 SRQYSNNI
-452 KVKTSKKENRS
+452 VKIESPKKEDKS
-463 EYIYQLERQIISIL
+463 GYIYQLERQIISIL
-477 LKYGAEEIIFEDVI
+477 LKYGVEEIVFEDI
-491 LNKNEKGDI
+491 FLNKNEKGDI
-500 VENKK
+500 VESTK
-505 EIRSKVFEKI
+505 EIRSKVYEKI

-527 HEPFKEIYN
+527 HGPFKEIYN

-544 QNLVSIDSFINDLEP
+544 QNLISIDSFINDLEP
-559 SSSKIVSDILIN
+559 NSSKIVSDILIN

-601 ILNMRRYLIDKKINE
+601 ILNMRRYLIDKKIHE
-616 LQDNSNDNKEKVLEE
+616 LQDNSNNETNKVLEE

-636 SLKKLLSAKL
+636 RLKKLLSAKL

>member
-1 MLKLKG
+1 M
-7 LISKDTIDKVFEY
+7 ISKETIDKVFEF

-79 EHEQFNYPESVR
+79 EHEQFNYPESIR
-91 YLANKYNIEVIE
+91 YLANKYNIEIIE
-103 TTDKFE
+103 TNDKNE
-109 NVEERNARESLF
+109 NSEERNKRESLF
-121 IINSFAQEYFQNIL
+121 IINSFAQEYFQNVVL
-135 SKEDIVKDYLINRGL
+135 KEVDVKNYLKERGL
-150 SASTIDNFNIGFSPD
+150 SDSTIVNFNIGFSPD
-165 FKNSFYNKSIENGF
+165 KKNSFYKNASEKGFSI
-179 TRDYLI
+179 DYLI
-185 DTGLVIANEDN
+185 ETGLVISNEN
-196 YVDRFRGRIMFPIK
+196 NHIDRFRGRIMFPIK
-210 SISGRIL
+210 SISGRVI

-222 IINSNK
+222 IIDSNK
-228 KLAKYINSPESK
+228 KIAKYINSPESK

-249 GIYESKQFIVKDDV
+249 GIYESKQFIVKNDV
-263 CYLVEGYM
+263 CFLVEGYM

-281 KNVLASSGTS
+281 KNVLATSGTS

-304 SNIVIL
+304 SNIIIL
-310 FDGDQAGLSASLRSI
+310 FDGDQAGLSASMRSI
-325 DMILEEGLNVRICPL
+325 DMILEEGLNVKICQFPD
-340 PNGEDP
+340 GEDP
-346 DSFVKKHKR
+346 DSFVKKYKHD
-355 NKMINYIDEQSKD
+355 KMIEYIDQESKD
-368 LIDFILSVNKEY
+368 LIDFIISVNNEFEK
-380 KNDEDKKVN
+380 DEDKKVDL
-389 IIKSILKSISLIPDS
+389 IKSILKSISLIPDL

-417 LSIDESSLFR
+417 LSIEESSLFR
-427 SFSTIETAKKIQKTK
+427 SFSNIKVGKKLQKSKSRQYSKNIVKIES
-442 IPNNSGDNLY
+442 P
-452 KVKTSKKENRS
+452 KKEDKS
-463 EYIYQLERQIISIL
+463 GYIYQLERQIISIL
-477 LKYGAEEIIFEDVI
+477 LKYGVEEIVFEDI
-491 LNKNEKGDI
+491 FLNKNEKGDI
-500 VENKK
+500 VETRK
-505 EIRSKVFEKI
+505 EIRSKVYEKI

-527 HEPFKEIYN
+527 HGPFKEIYN

-544 QNLVSIDSFINDLEP
+544 QNLISIDSFINDLEP
-559 SSSKIVSDILIN
+559 NSSKIVSDILIN

-601 ILNMRRYLIDKKINE
+601 ILNMRRYLIDKKIHE
-616 LQDNSNDNKEKVLEE
+616 LQDNSNNETNKVLEE

-636 SLKKLLSAKL
+636 RLKKLLSAKL

>member
-1 MLKLKG
+1 M
-7 LISKDTIDKVFEY
+7 ISKDTIDKVFEFS
-20 ARVEEVI
+20 RVEEVI

-79 EHEQFNYPESVR
+79 EHEQFNYPESIR
-91 YLANKYNIEVIE
+91 YLANKYNIEIIE
-103 TTDKFE
+103 TAESAE
-109 NVEERNARESLF
+109 NVEERNERESLF
-121 IINSFAQEYFQNIL
+121 IINSYALSYFEEIY
-135 SKEDIVKDYLINRGL
+135 SKNDRIKKYLIDRGL
-150 SASTIDNFNIGFSPD
+150 SESTIQNFSLGYSNDSQNEFYKSASNKGYSDNFL
-165 FKNSFYNKSIENGF
+165 EE
-179 TRDYLI
+179 
-185 DTGLVIANEDN
+185 TGLVLSTADKKI
-196 YVDRFRGRIMFPIK
+196 DRFRGRIIFPIK
-210 SISGRIL
+210 SIAGRIV

-222 IINSNK
+222 IVDSTK
-228 KLAKYINSPESK
+228 KIAKYINSPESK

-249 GIYESKQFIVKDDV
+249 GIYESKQFIVRDDV
-263 CYLVEGYM
+263 CLLVEGYM
-271 DVVQLHEHGI
+271 DVIQLHEHGI

-304 SNIVIL
+304 SNIIIL

-325 DMILEEGLNVRICPL
+325 DMILEEGLNVKICSFPD
-340 PNGEDP
+340 GEDP
-346 DSFVKKHKR
+346 DSFVKK
-355 NKMINYIDEQSKD
+355 NKKDFMLDYVEKESKD
-368 LIDFILSVNKEY
+368 FIDFKLDINSDFH
-380 KNDEDKKVN
+380 NDEDKKVAL
-389 IIKSILKSISLIPDS
+389 IKNILKSISLIPDS
-404 LKQEVYIKKLSSV
+404 LKQEIYIKKLSSI
-417 LSIDESSLFR
+417 LKIDEASLFR
-427 SFSTIETAKKIQKTK
+427 SFASIENSKSLKKSSRKLYGKKIV
-442 IPNNSGDNLY
+442 
-452 KVKTSKKENRS
+452 KVQSSKNENTSS
-463 EYIYQLERQIISIL
+463 YIYQLERQIISIL
-477 LKYGAEEIIFEDVI
+477 LKYGAEEILFEDTR
-491 LNKNEKGDI
+491 LSKD
-500 VENKK
+500 ENGKVLETKK

-527 HEPFKEIYN
+527 HSPFKDIFN
-536 KLINSFHN
+536 KLINGFN
-544 QNLVSIDSFINDLEP
+544 NGTTLSIENFINDLDS

-581 KKNIYVKKIGSE
+581 RKNIYVKKIGSE

-601 ILNMRRYLIDKKINE
+601 ILNMRRFLIDKKIIE
-616 LQDNSNDNKEKVLEE
+616 LQGFQKEDNKKDILEQ

-636 SLKKLLSAKL
+636 KLKKVLSAKL

>member
-1 MLKLKG
+1 M
-7 LISKDTIDKVFEY
+7 ISKETIDKVFEY

-35 TGANFKGLSP
+35 TGANYKGLSP

-79 EHEQFNYPESVR
+79 EHEQFNYPESIR
-91 YLANKYNIEVIE
+91 YLSNKYNIEIIE
-103 TTDKFE
+103 TIDKSV

-121 IINSFAQEYFQNIL
+121 VINSFAQEYFQNIL
-135 SKEDIVKDYLINRGL
+135 SSQTEVKNYLIERGL
-150 SASTIDNFNIGFSPD
+150 SNSTIENFNIGFTGD
-165 FKNSFYNKSIENGF
+165 VKNGFYINASENGYNK
-179 TRDYLI
+179 DYLVE
-185 DTGLVIANEDN
+185 TGLVISNDN
-196 YVDRFRGRIMFPIK
+196 NFVDRFRGRIMFPIK

-222 IINSNK
+222 IIESNK
-228 KLAKYINSPESK
+228 KIAKYINSPESR

-263 CYLVEGYM
+263 CFLVEGYM

-325 DMILEEGLNVRICPL
+325 DMIIEEGLNVRICTFPD
-340 PNGEDP
+340 GEDP
-346 DSFVKKHKR
+346 DSFVKKNKR
-355 NKMINYIDEQSKD
+355 DKMIEFIDEKSKD
-368 LIDFILSVNKEY
+368 LIDFMLSIQQDYN
-380 KNDEDKKVN
+380 NDEDKKVTL
-389 IIKSILKSISLIPDS
+389 IKSILQSISLIPDS
-404 LKQEVYIKKLSSV
+404 LKQEVYVKKLSSV
-417 LSIDESSLFR
+417 LFIDESSLFR
-427 SFSTIETAKKIQKTK
+427 SLSNIENGKKINKRKTK
-442 IPNNSGDNLY
+442 NYTRNNIL
-452 KVKTSKKENRS
+452 KVETSKNENKS
-463 EYIYQLERQIISIL
+463 DYIYQLERQIISIL
-477 LKYGAEEIIFEDVI
+477 LKYGAEEILFEDII

-500 VENKK
+500 VESKK

-527 HEPFKEIYN
+527 HLPFKEIYN
-536 KLINSFHN
+536 KLINSFNN
-544 QNLVSIDSFINDLEP
+544 QKLLSIDNFINDLEP
-559 SSSKIVSDILIN
+559 NSSKIVSDILIN

-581 KKNIYVKKIGSE
+581 KRNIYVKKIGSE

-601 ILNMRRYLIDKKINE
+601 ILNMRRYLIDKKITE
-616 LQDNSNDNKEKVLEE
+616 LKNNTKDDKDKVLEE

-636 SLKKLLSAKL
+636 NLKKLLSAKL

>member
-1 MLKLKG
+1 M
-7 LISKDTIDKVFEY
+7 ISKETIDKVFEY

-79 EHEQFNYPESVR
+79 EHEQFNYPESIR
-91 YLANKYNIEVIE
+91 YLANKYNIEIIE
-103 TTDKFE
+103 TTDKSE

-150 SASTIDNFNIGFSPD
+150 SDSTIDNFNIGFSPD
-165 FKNSFYNKSIENGF
+165 SKNSFYKNSIENGF
-179 TRDYLI
+179 ARDYLI
-185 DTGLVIANEDN
+185 ETGLVISNEDN
-196 YVDRFRGRIMFPIK
+196 YVDRFKGRIMFPIK

-222 IINSNK
+222 IIDSNK

-304 SNIVIL
+304 PNIVIL

-325 DMILEEGLNVRICPL
+325 DMILEEGLNVRICPF
-340 PNGEDP
+340 PDGEDP

-355 NKMINYIDEQSKD
+355 DKMINYIDEQSKD
-368 LIDFILSVNKEY
+368 LIDFKLSVNKEY
-380 KNDEDKKVN
+380 ENDEDKKVN

-417 LSIDESSLFR
+417 LSLDESSLFR
-427 SFSTIETAKKIQKTK
+427 SFSSIETAKKIKKTK
-442 IPNNSGDNLY
+442 TLNYSRNNLL

-477 LKYGAEEIIFEDVI
+477 LKYGAEEILFEDII

-544 QNLVSIDSFINDLEP
+544 QKLVSIDSFINDLEP
-559 SSSKIVSDILIN
+559 ISSKIVSDILIN

-616 LQDNSNDNKEKVLEE
+616 LQDNSKDDKDEVLEE